1 MRLNQNQKELCER
14 INYSFAN
21 GSLLEQAL
29 VHSSLKSRGH
39 LNNQRM
45 EFLGDRILGF
55 VISDYLFKNHPN
67 WREGILALNL
77 NLLVS
82 KEACAEIAE
91 KISLGKSL
99 IMGKGASTYGGRT
112 NKSILADAI
121 EALIAAI
128 YLDSNIGKVR
138 KVILKLWCV
147 KLTDLSE
154 VELHPITILQ
164 QWVLARSMSL
174 PQYID
179 IRRDGPSHDSIF
191 HVEVR
196 LENGLSAIGKE
207 KSKQGARQIAA
218 KNLLSQIEEKL

>member
-91 KISLGKSL
+91 KIISTGK
-99 IMGKGASTYGGRT
+99 
-112 NKSILADAI
+112 
-121 EALIAAI
+121 
-128 YLDSNIGKVR
+128 
-138 KVILKLWCV
+138 
-147 KLTDLSE
+147 
-154 VELHPITILQ
+154 
-164 QWVLARSMSL
+164 
-174 PQYID
+174 
-179 IRRDGPSHDSIF
+179 
-191 HVEVR
+191 
-196 LENGLSAIGKE
+196 
-207 KSKQGARQIAA
+207 
-218 KNLLSQIEEKL
+218 